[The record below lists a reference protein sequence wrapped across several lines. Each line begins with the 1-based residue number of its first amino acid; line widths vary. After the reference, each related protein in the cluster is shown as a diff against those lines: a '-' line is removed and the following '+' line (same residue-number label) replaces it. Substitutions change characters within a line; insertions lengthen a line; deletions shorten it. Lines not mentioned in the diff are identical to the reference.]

1 MIDSHEELLKF
12 MDECEAKEKA
22 TLGEYIMKSIF
33 QDLIA
38 GNCKITGYA
47 KQQNKVWMELTWD
60 WEGKHN
66 KERED
71 DGKGKNESRK
81 GNNGNS

>member
-12 MDECEAKEKA
+12 MD
-22 TLGEYIMKSIF
+22 LGEYIMKSIF

-66 KERED
+66 KEKKDGQDENENRE
-71 DGKGKNESRK
+71 
-81 GNNGNS
+81 GNNENA